1 MAIWASVERK
11 TRSGKVLG
19 QGENISVMDALKAS
33 TINAAYQ
40 YHEEE
45 TKGSIEVGKLA
56 DLIIIDQDPLTIDP
70 DKLKDIKVL
79 ETIKEGQTIYSAM

>member
-1 MAIWASVERK
+1 
-11 TRSGKVLG
+11 
-19 QGENISVMDALKAS
+19 MDALKAS

-56 DLIIIDQDPLTIDP
+56 DLIIIDQDPLTIDL

>member
-1 MAIWASVERK
+1 
-11 TRSGKVLG
+11 
-19 QGENISVMDALKAS
+19 MDALKAS